1 MWVIGFVRYVR
12 VNFNIGKFLSSWGY
26 TFTVF
31 FLYAIN
37 TMAEEKKMGNGT
49 VLNLAIKL
57 Q

>member
-1 MWVIGFVRYVR
+1 VWVIGFVRYVR